1 MQPAPGQWHLDLIG
15 QLHEELEN
23 ERVARA
29 HAQQQ
34 AELGLNLLYRRQAEL
49 GLMAAIARTANESAD
64 LDAALETTLRL
75 MCEFGDWEVGHI
87 LSQPLGEE
95 KLRTTHAW
103 YSLDRLR
110 LASFIDTTERHPPS
124 PGEDLPGEVLATGQ
138 VAVRPWP
145 VDTDTSPRAA
155 TARQVGIVFGFAFHV
170 PAGAHGGAVVELY
183 SYREHPASELL
194 RELVPQIAAQLGRLL
209 ERHWSSEQVR
219 RAQVELEAK
228 VRERTE
234 TLASTVVELNKQ
246 MGEQRR
252 MQQALQLHDRALA
265 AAANGI
271 VLVSALEG
279 HRPIVYVN
287 PAFERLTGFG
297 SAEVVGRSYTSIRTT
312 GDDSDDS
319 HALDLVFQQARTGK
333 RGEITVKSTRKDG
346 SWFWN
351 HLTISPV
358 RDNHGLLTH
367 YVAILE
373 DVTETRRSA
382 ELMRKAKE
390 TTEAANAELS
400 RAARLKDEFLA
411 AMSHELRT
419 PLNAI
424 LGLTQALIEDVYG
437 QLADEQRT
445 ALRTVDESGRHLLD
459 LINDILDLS
468 KVESKKLVLQID
480 EMDVSAVVESSLRF
494 TREAALKKRLTVS
507 SRIAPEVPLFF
518 ADQRRVKQ
526 MLVNLLSN
534 AVKFTPAGGSVG
546 LEVDVD
552 FDTQTVR
559 FVVWDTGIGIA
570 EADLPKLFQTFVQVD
585 SRLAR
590 NYGGTGLG
598 LALVRGMARLHGGDA
613 SVESELGKGSRFFVT
628 LPLKIAAAPVSPDP
642 RRDVSAAPS
651 SSDTRPP
658 MLKGGRILLAEDND
672 LNRRTFVDYLAACG
686 HTTATAVNG
695 EEAVRLAAELKPDL
709 ILMDVQMPK
718 MDGLEAT
725 RRIRAT
731 PEIAQTPII
740 ALTALAMVGD
750 DVRCMQAGVDKYLS
764 KPVNLRELNTVINE
778 FLARPRRRQA
788 TVQN

>member
-1 MQPAPGQWHLDLIG
+1 MHPAPGQWHLDLIG

-49 GLMAAIARTANESAD
+49 GLMAAIARAANESAEID
-64 LDAALETTLRL
+64 VALETALRL
-75 MCEFGDWEVGHI
+75 MCEFGDWEIGHVVSLPDSEARNPVI
-87 LSQPLGEE
+87 
-95 KLRTTHAW
+95 HAW
-103 YSLDRLR
+103 HSLDRLR
-110 LASFIDTTERHPPS
+110 LASFINTTERLPIT
-124 PGEDLPGEVLATGQ
+124 PGEDLPGQVLATGQ
-138 VAVRPWP
+138 VCVCPWP
-145 VDTDTSPRAA
+145 VASDTSQRAA
-155 TARQVGIVFGFAFHV
+155 AARDVGIVFGFAFPV
-170 PAGAHGGAVVELY
+170 PAGAQGGAVVELY

-209 ERHWSSEQVR
+209 ERHWAGDQVR
-219 RAQVELEAK
+219 RAQIELEAK

-234 TLASTVVELNKQ
+234 TLATTVVELNKQ

-297 SAEVVGRSYTSIRTT
+297 SSEVVGRSYTAIRTS
-312 GDDSDDS
+312 GEDSDES
-319 HALDLVFQQARTGK
+319 HSLDLVFQQARTGK

-358 RDNHGLLTH
+358 RDSHGLLTH

-373 DVTETRRSA
+373 DVTESRRSA

-390 TTEAANAELS
+390 TTDAANAELS

-437 QLADEQRT
+437 QLADEQRN

-494 TREAALKKRLTVS
+494 IRDAALKKRLNVS
-507 SRIAPEVPLFF
+507 FRVAPEVPLFL

-534 AVKFTPAGGSVG
+534 AVKFTPAGGNVG
-546 LEVDVD
+546 LEVDAD
-552 FDTQTVR
+552 FDTQTLR

-585 SRLAR
+585 SRLSR

-613 SVESELGKGSRFFVT
+613 FVESEVGKGSRFFVT
-628 LPLKIAAAPVSPDP
+628 LPLKTVPPPATSENRSGESTPP
-642 RRDVSAAPS
+642 PS
-651 SSDTRPP
+651 YDTRPP

-672 LNRRTFVDYLAACG
+672 LNRRTFVDYLSACG
-686 HTTATAVNG
+686 HTTLVAVNG
-695 EEAVRLAAELKPDL
+695 EEAVRLADELRPDL

-725 RRIRAT
+725 RRIRAH
-731 PEIAQTPII
+731 PEIAQIPII

-750 DVRCMQAGVDKYLS
+750 DVRCMQAGLDKYLT

-778 FLARPRRRQA
+778 FLTRPRRRP
-788 TVQN
+788 TVVQN